1 MIATS
6 GLVEGEGSC
15 SCTFVSST
23 PRRAC
28 LSSTPEI
35 WNVWP
40 VLRHLKLE
48 FNWGQKM
55 QWALRWMHCHHFE
68 SPLTT
73 VYSTDRE
80 CYLMAMVTLVIQNRV
95 TLARRAIL

>member
-1 MIATS
+1 M
-6 GLVEGEGSC
+6 VEREK
-15 SCTFVSST
+15 
-23 PRRAC
+23 
-28 LSSTPEI
+28 I
-35 WNVWP
+35 
-40 VLRHLKLE
+40 KLILTRIRGIE
-48 FNWGQKM
+48 NSRYALPNIIIKL